1 MNEKNLNKLITEAL
15 LIEEES
21 AKEAGAIGYMARA
34 LVQATLP
41 HSKKEGNE
49 FKRSN
54 GLFRLTMLADSE
66 TGLPYGSIPRLLLA
80 WIVTEAVRTKERE
93 LTLGKSLSSFME
105 ELDLM
110 PTGGRWG
117 TITRLKEQMKRFFS
131 CSISC
136 TYDDGNHWAI
146 RNISPISRA
155 DLWWNPKQPNQS
167 TLFNSTLTLSEDFF
181 KEIIISPIPIDM
193 RALKALKRSPL
204 ALDIY
209 CWITYRMSYLNKKT
223 IIPWESLQKQF
234 GAEYGR
240 TRDFKKKFLGQ
251 LKAISTVYPEA
262 KLDENETGLILFP
275 SKTHIINV
283 T

>member
-41 HSKKEGNE
+41 HSKKEGHT

-54 GLFRLTMLADSE
+54 GNFKLLMLSDPD

-80 WIVTEAVRTKERE
+80 WIVTEAVRTKEKE
-93 LTLGKSLSSFME
+93 LILGKSLSGFME
-105 ELDLM
+105 ELDLV

-117 TITRLKEQMKRFFS
+117 SITRLKDQMRRFFS

-136 TYDDGNHWAI
+136 TYDDGARWSI
-146 RNISPISRA
+146 QNISPVHKA
-155 DLWWNPKQPNQS
+155 DLWWDPKSPDQ
-167 TLFNSTLTLSEDFF
+167 TTFFNSTLTLHEDFF
-181 KEIIISPIPIDM
+181 KEIISNPVPIDM
-193 RALKALKRSPL
+193 RALKAIKKSPL

-209 CWITYRMSYLNKKT
+209 CWLTYRLSYVNKKT
-223 IIPWESLQKQF
+223 VIPWEGLKNQF
-234 GAEYGR
+234 GEDYGR
-240 TRDFKKKFLGQ
+240 LIDFKRKFIGQ
-251 LKAISTVYPEA
+251 LRAISVVYPEA
-262 KLDENETGLILFP
+262 NLDENELGLVLLP
-275 SKTHIINV
+275 SKPHIPFKE
-283 T
+283 